1 MLQYHRSQGMD
12 LYNAGS
18 HTPRSA
24 GSLSL
29 QHIQEHIQ
37 VEHLGNQEDKNK
49 LQNLEATQDIDC
61 MDHTAMG
68 HMDL

>member
-18 HTPRSA
+18 HMPRSA
-24 GSLSL
+24 DSLSL

-37 VEHLGNQEDKNK
+37 VEHLGNREDMNK

-61 MDHTAMG
+61 MDHMVMG
-68 HMDL
+68 HTDL